1 MDHYNC
7 VKDWF
12 KNDETKYNKYN
23 HLSENLLFLKNNIH
37 LVDEKLCN
45 LLIKHQLYK
54 YHTIKEKRYC
64 M

>member
-1 MDHYNC
+1 MLKIGL
-7 VKDWF
+7 KDD
-12 KNDETKYNKYN
+12 KNKHNKYN